1 MELINENP
9 DSMETMTLVA
19 EDLLDKFDNVQ
30 NGYVLL
36 VGDGKTY
43 KHLMNIKKQYS
54 TALQKLLEIGI
65 F

>member
-1 MELINENP
+1 
-9 DSMETMTLVA
+9 METMTLVA
-19 EDLLDKFDNVQ
+19 EDVLDKFDNVQ

-54 TALQKLLEIGI
+54 TALQKLLI
-65 F
+65 FPGDWHILKIVL